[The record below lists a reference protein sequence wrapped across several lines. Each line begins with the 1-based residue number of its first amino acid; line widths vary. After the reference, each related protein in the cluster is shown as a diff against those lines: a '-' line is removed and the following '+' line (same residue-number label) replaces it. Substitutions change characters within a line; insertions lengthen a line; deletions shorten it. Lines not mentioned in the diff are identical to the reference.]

1 MSQITRSLVG
11 ALLLDACAS
20 SADGRFPP
28 ARHDA
33 TVVEA
38 TPDIAGPR
46 DQPTPEDLF
55 AWDAGVP
62 DAVTAVRPPLTAS
75 SPERRLF
82 VQHGVT
88 MVVTPDKIRYGWG
101 DRLGYAIGVA
111 NPAPV
116 LRVMRVPWDDLR
128 YEYSFTINNVVHPP
142 LSYRVCR
149 RERSGRRAVQCWGAN
164 RYASLGRPDVEA
176 EGFLPLPGDP
186 PVIEGADRLI
196 TGDIGGCVGR
206 SDGVWCWPRRPEGW
220 PSVPPAPSDARPQ
233 RFSEVSLCAF
243 IPALTRAVTGDAGIE
258 CGYDCNSRQ
267 LLCRWQAYDVW
278 GQRDPRTAEGFFA
291 PIATLGNVNV
301 ASISMAYGGNTFV
314 SLDDGTL
321 LCRGGCGGEVAG
333 TPGARHDDFRPIR
346 GLPPVAFAA
355 GTGLPIQTAGPSGGG
370 LCVLLR
376 DGTVRCWGL
385 CPPWLGRFCN
395 PMQPVLEPPMEVP
408 NLRNV
413 IELALSETHACA
425 LTSGDEVWCWGDN
438 RAHAVQPDGPAG
450 MIREPVRVDL
460 PERP

>member
-1 MSQITRSLVG
+1 MLRPGRLLVG
-11 ALLLDACAS
+11 ALLSGACAS
-20 SADGRFPP
+20 SSDGQFPP
-28 ARHDA
+28 ARRDA
-33 TVVEA
+33 TVVEV
-38 TPDIAGPR
+38 TPDVAGPR
-46 DQPTPEDLF
+46 DQTSPDDQLP
-55 AWDAGVP
+55 WDAGAP
-62 DAVTAVRPPLTAS
+62 DAATVVRPPLTAS

-128 YEYSFTINNVVHPP
+128 YEYSFTINEVVHPP
-142 LSYRVCR
+142 FSYRACR

-164 RYASLGRPDVEA
+164 RYASLGRPDIE
-176 EGFLPLPGDP
+176 EYGFLPLPGDP

-206 SDGVWCWPRRPEGW
+206 SDGVWCWPRRPEGGIGVT
-220 PSVPPAPSDARPQ
+220 PSPTDARPQ
-233 RFSEVSLCAF
+233 RFSEANLCAF

-278 GQRDPRTAEGFFA
+278 GQRDPRTAEGFFV
-291 PIATLGNVNV
+291 PVATLANV
-301 ASISMAYGGNTFV
+301 ASISMTHGGNTFV
-314 SLDDGTL
+314 SQDDGTL

-333 TPGARHDDFRPIR
+333 TRGAPHADFRPIR
-346 GLPPVAFAA
+346 GLPPVAYAA
-355 GTGLPIQTAGPSGGG
+355 GLSLPSETGGSWGTGM
-370 LCVLLR
+370 CVLLR

-385 CPPWLGRFCN
+385 CPPWLGHYCN
-395 PMQPVLEPPMEVP
+395 WMRPVLGPPMEVP
-408 NLRNV
+408 NLHNV
-413 IELALSETHACA
+413 IELAVSETHACA
-425 LTSGDEVWCWGDN
+425 LTSSNEVWCWGDN
-438 RAHAVQPDGPAG
+438 RAHAVQPDGPADT
-450 MIREPVRVDL
+450 MWEPVRVAL